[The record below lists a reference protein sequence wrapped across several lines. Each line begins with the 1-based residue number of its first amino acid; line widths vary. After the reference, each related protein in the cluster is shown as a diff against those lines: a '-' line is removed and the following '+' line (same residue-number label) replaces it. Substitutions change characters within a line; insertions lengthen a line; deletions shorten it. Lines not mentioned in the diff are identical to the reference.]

1 MLNVTGVWVIGNS
14 PGADSPEPDPEPLPE
29 EAGPDAETEPL
40 PDAGAE
46 LPEDELPEE
55 HPAMTES
62 SIAAERT
69 LDKTFLFVLMVIL
82 LFKVYI

>member
-14 PGADSPEPDPEPLPE
+14 PGADSPEPEPLPE
-29 EAGPDAETEPL
+29 EDGPDAETEPL